1 MAYSWDLRGD
11 TALGLNSYILYGLI
25 ISWNDITI
33 YIYKLSYRSYS
44 IYNLY
49 VKGHRC
55 TMIKNHYFW

>member
-33 YIYKLSYRSYS
+33 YIY
-44 IYNLY
+44 IYISL
-49 VKGHRC
+49 VIGVIPFIIFMSRA
-55 TMIKNHYFW
+55 IGVQ

>member
-33 YIYKLSYRSYS
+33 YIYISLVIGVIPFIIFMSRA
-44 IYNLY
+44 IG
-49 VKGHRC
+49 VQ
-55 TMIKNHYFW
+55 